1 MTQGDLFQELQTDR
15 VVARDTDDQSELLR
29 LLSSDDWYVRY
40 LVAVR
45 IAPEHLQRL
54 DPQDPDEDVRNAVA
68 WRKRNPSWRP
78 PA

>member
-1 MTQGDLFQELQTDR
+1 MTQGDLFQEIQTDR

-54 DPQDPDEDVRNAVA
+54 DPQDPDEDVRDVVA